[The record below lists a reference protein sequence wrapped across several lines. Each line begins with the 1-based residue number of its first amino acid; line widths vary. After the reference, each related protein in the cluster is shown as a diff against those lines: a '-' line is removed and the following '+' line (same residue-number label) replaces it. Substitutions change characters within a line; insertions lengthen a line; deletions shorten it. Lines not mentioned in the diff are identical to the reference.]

1 QRQQLQLERLSFSLH
16 PHQIPAHPQARR
28 QSMPELISHF
38 NGYTTT
44 VFVFPFSGLKKVLLL
59 LSAQTRA

>member
-44 VFVFPFSGLKKVLLL
+44 VFVLPIVKMNGILFILNVV
-59 LSAQTRA
+59 